1 MFMHPKHHSSSAAFP
16 TEASIEEKT
25 KTCTDWCHPTYH
37 DDNKLFICALR
48 HIIINTGGK
57 GDRKILNGKRSLGHL
72 QLLLSL
78 AGAATSIIFVA
89 TKVFVVTNMFV
100 MTNTCLSWQ
109 KKIFCH
115 NTYACHD
122 KYLLWR
128 KFCCDMLTFVVTSVF
143 VTTKHLFCLDK
154 SLLSWQ
160 SMLVTTKI
168 VCCDK
173 YNFVTTIF
181 FFSW

>member
-37 DDNKLFICALR
+37 DDNKLFICASR

-72 QLLLSL
+72 HLLLSL
-78 AGAATSIIFVA
+78 AGAATSIIFVV
-89 TKVFVVTNMFV
+89 TKVLSWQTRVCHDKKTHLLSQHICLSRQIFVGMKVLLRHACFCCIKRVCHDKTPL
-100 MTNTCLSWQ
+100 LSWQ
-109 KKIFCH
+109 K
-115 NTYACHD
+115 YACRN
-122 KYLLWR
+122 K
-128 KFCCDMLTFVVTSVF
+128 TFV
-143 VTTKHLFCLDK
+143 
-154 SLLSWQ
+154 
-160 SMLVTTKI
+160 TKI

-173 YNFVTTIF
+173 YNFVTTNI
-181 FFSW
+181 FSW